1 MSALW
6 SVLMLAVAPA
16 AMLAQPPKP
25 GDDPLAR
32 HLFPPELVMKHSEA
46 IGLEPDQREAIK
58 AAIQEAQASFIDLQW
73 DMQSASGKMEELLQS
88 RRVDEAAVL
97 AQLDGILD
105 LERRIKKTQFS
116 LLIRI
121 KNTLEP
127 SQQDRLEA
135 LR

>member
-6 SVLMLAVAPA
+6 SVLMLALAPA
-16 AMLAQPPKP
+16 VVLAQPPKP
-25 GDDPLAR
+25 DDDPLAR
-32 HLFPPELVMKHSEA
+32 HLFPPELLMKHGDA

-88 RRVDEAAVL
+88 RHVDEAAVL
-97 AQLDGILD
+97 AQLDRVLD
-105 LERRIKKTQFS
+105 LERHIKKTQFS

-121 KNTLEP
+121 KNALSP